1 MFSLKRRN
9 NAVDREGGLSYSS
22 PMLKAAHIYRGII
35 FLMLSEL
42 CFTASTIFS
51 KLLTNSSDISALE
64 VTFSRFFLG
73 WIVASGIV
81 YKNSISLVPHK
92 LSLLVWRG
100 VLNTAAVILFF
111 LASQYTTITNTHMLN
126 MTYPFFIFLFAPL
139 FFRQEKIS
147 PFLYLILVAALAGIW
162 LVINPD
168 LQTIN
173 KGDLFGLLSG
183 IISAFA
189 IITLNMARKNDS
201 TLVILFYLMSIGT
214 VLNGLVMLPVFVWP
228 QGGQW
233 LLLLASAAAGVA
245 GQVCITYGYKYIT
258 ARAGSLVSTSRI
270 FYAVVL
276 GMLIFSEDLTLRI
289 AAGGLMILLSIV
301 AVTLLQK
308 PENDR

>member
-1 MFSLKRRN
+1 
-9 NAVDREGGLSYSS
+9 
-22 PMLKAAHIYRGII
+22 MLKAAHIYRGII

-42 CFTASTIFS
+42 CFTVSTIFS
-51 KLLTNSSDISALE
+51 KLLTNTSDISALE

-73 WIVASGIV
+73 WIVASGTV

-139 FFRQEKIS
+139 FFRREKIS
-147 PFLYLILVAALAGIW
+147 PFLYLILFAALAGIW

-168 LQTIN
+168 LQPIN
-173 KGDLFGLLSG
+173 KGDIFGLLSG
-183 IISAFA
+183 IASAFA
-189 IITLNMARKNDS
+189 IITLNLARKNDS
-201 TLVILFYLMSIGT
+201 TVVILFYLMSIGT

-233 LLLLASAAAGVA
+233 LPLLASAATGVA
-245 GQVCITYGYKYIT
+245 GQVCITYGYKYIS

-289 AAGGLMILLSIV
+289 AAGGLIILLSIV

-308 PENDR
+308 PESD